1 MGFCYPCRFQGAPFG
16 PPPLSRNPS
25 LPCRK
30 QTIRGP
36 PSPTASAPVRRL
48 TRPPHSPPPLLSLLP
63 PASSRRGV
71 LNRRSRRPRPPEA
84 TGPTSS
90 PDWAFSRTRFR
101 PVLRRPPRRPPR
113 PGNGPSPPHRSR
125 SSDVRKG
132 SVVLNVL
139 NVFRRASHPLAISRR
154 ATSWPTRALT
164 ISASRIVRSSTV
176 AHPIVQPP
184 AAGMTTAAATGAGTV
199 VDLRAADAAVTTGGA
214 KAPPKE
220 RLGARPA
227 IGPAPSAKPT
237 RVPTNH
243 VPTNHVQTRF
253 GHRGVA
259 RRPHRPPGP
268 KSVAVGVKMTI

>member
-1 MGFCYPCRFQGAPFG
+1 
-16 PPPLSRNPS
+16 
-25 LPCRK
+25 
-30 QTIRGP
+30 
-36 PSPTASAPVRRL
+36 
-48 TRPPHSPPPLLSLLP
+48 
-63 PASSRRGV
+63 
-71 LNRRSRRPRPPEA
+71 
-84 TGPTSS
+84 
-90 PDWAFSRTRFR
+90 
-101 PVLRRPPRRPPR
+101 
-113 PGNGPSPPHRSR
+113 
-125 SSDVRKG
+125 
-132 SVVLNVL
+132 
-139 NVFRRASHPLAISRR
+139 
-154 ATSWPTRALT
+154 LT

-184 AAGMTTAAATGAGTV
+184 AAGMTTAAATGGGTV
-199 VDLRAADAAVTTGGA
+199 VDPRAADAAVTTGGA

-253 GHRGVA
+253 GHRGAA